1 MLKSGFYFSYSLNI
15 TLPLRLQK
23 EDRIARRFAWNI
35 RFLEELDV
43 AKVSRIWQCPI
54 IQGFARSFEV
64 YMEGAKL
71 GYVLVSRRSN
81 KKGGTRYFDRG
92 VDDDGYVANFCET
105 EQIIRLGEYTM
116 SDLQI
121 RGSIPIFFEQ
131 VGLTTTMKLN
141 RGFELTH

>member
-1 MLKSGFYFSYSLNI
+1 
-15 TLPLRLQK
+15 
-23 EDRIARRFAWNI
+23 
-35 RFLEELDV
+35 
-43 AKVSRIWQCPI
+43 
-54 IQGFARSFEV
+54 
-64 YMEGAKL
+64 MEGAKV
-71 GYVLVSRRSN
+71 GYVLISRRSN

-92 VDDDGYVANFCET
+92 IDDDGYVANFCET
-105 EQIIRLGEYTM
+105 EQIVRLGEYTM